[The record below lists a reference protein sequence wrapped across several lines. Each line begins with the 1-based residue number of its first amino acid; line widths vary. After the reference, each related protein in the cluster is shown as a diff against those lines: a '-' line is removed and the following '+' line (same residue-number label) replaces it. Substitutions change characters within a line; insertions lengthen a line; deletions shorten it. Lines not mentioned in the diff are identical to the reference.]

1 MFRNLA
7 CAVLVCAVLPLG
19 AAMAGEPTFAQH
31 QAMEPAVQANM
42 GRIYMYRP
50 SSFAGAMLSPVV
62 KVDGVDTSDMGS
74 GDYFYVDRP
83 AGTYNI
89 SATTEKTEGVDVP
102 VVAGQT
108 VYVRFHVSMGLF
120 VGHVTPEIVD
130 ATKGSAEITEC
141 EFSGTDAAPAPA
153 PAPMAPAPAA
163 PAATPAPVT
172 TPKT

>member
-1 MFRNLA
+1 
-7 CAVLVCAVLPLG
+7 
-19 AAMAGEPTFAQH
+19 MASEPTFAQH

-130 ATKGSAEITEC
+130 AAKGSAEITEC
-141 EFSGTDAAPAPA
+141 EFSGTDAPAPMPAPAPMASAA
-153 PAPMAPAPAA
+153 PAPMAPAPMAPAPMTPAA
-163 PAATPAPVT
+163 PAAAPAPAT
-172 TPKT
+172 TPKM